1 MTAQKPKIL
10 LVEDEQAH
18 ADLIMIAMEQ
28 HELGN
33 DVIHVKDG
41 EEALNFLLRKGEY
54 SKQGCEDMP
63 NLILLDLRLPRVD
76 GLEVL
81 TRIKSDEKLKKI
93 PVVILTTSA
102 SEKDLLKAYENNVNS
117 YLVKPVDYKK
127 FRKMLE
133 TLGYYWLGYNRKPY

>member
-41 EEALNFLLRKGEY
+41 EEALDFLFRQGKY
-54 SKQGCEDMP
+54 SKQGCEDVP
-63 NLILLDLRLPRVD
+63 NLILLDLRLPKVD

-81 TRIKSDEKLKKI
+81 TRIKSDDELKKI

-102 SEKDLLKAYENNVNS
+102 SEKDLFNAYENNVNS